1 MIGHTIAIHNGKEH
15 FKRQDNG
22 DSNYFPWKSI
32 WKAKIPWHFFAWSAA
47 LGKILTIDNLQK
59 MEGVNCELALYVQ
72 ERWMVNQ
79 SFIITLP
86 NG

>member
-1 MIGHTIAIHNGKEH
+1 MGTATIFLRRVFGKQ
-15 FKRQDNG
+15 KYQLR
-22 DSNYFPWKSI
+22 
-32 WKAKIPWHFFAWSAA
+32 WHFFAWSAA